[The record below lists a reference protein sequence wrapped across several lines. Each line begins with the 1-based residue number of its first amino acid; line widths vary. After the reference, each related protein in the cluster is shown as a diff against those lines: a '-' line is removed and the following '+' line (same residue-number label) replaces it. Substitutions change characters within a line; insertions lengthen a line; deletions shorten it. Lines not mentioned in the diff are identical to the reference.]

1 MIKQKLYNEFP
12 EEINL
17 LSEIMKYLRKN
28 ELETKK
34 LYEYLSK
41 LKNFDNTQFFK
52 RYSTI
57 IVDLKVDIMRILYK
71 TNKINNYYPK
81 EEYRDNS
88 NNFNRNSICGNQ
100 SNYSQGGPSLAP
112 VPKSDFH

>member
-17 LSEIMKYLRKN
+17 LSEIMKYLRRT

-34 LYEYLSK
+34 LNEYLRK

-52 RYSTI
+52 RYGRK
-57 IVDLKVDIMRILYK
+57 IVDLKVDIMRILYEK
-71 TNKINNYYPK
+71 KKINNYYPK
-81 EEYRDNS
+81 EYRDNS
-88 NNFNRNSICGNQ
+88 INSNRNSIGGNR
-100 SNYSQGGPSLAP
+100 SNYSHGGPTLAP